1 MPDYK
6 SLLRELPAVDRLLRE
21 PLLEEKL
28 LHLPRRLVL
37 QAAQETIASYRRR
50 LSDYSDLDHP
60 PEAPVQIDLSPAALA
75 EEAALLAETRAG
87 FNFRSLIN
95 ATGIVIHTNL
105 GRVPLAPSAVEAV
118 TAAAKN
124 YNNLEFSLKS
134 GERGSRQDHL
144 EELLCEISGAEAAVV
159 VNNNAAAVFLA
170 LNSLAE
176 GREVVVSRGQ
186 LVEIG
191 GSFRI
196 PEIMAASGA
205 HLVEVG
211 TTNKTYLKD
220 YEAVVNENTAAFLKV
235 HTSNYQMVGF
245 TAEVATGEL
254 ASLAA
259 RYSLPLV
266 EDLGSGVFLDL
277 ASYNL
282 PPEPR
287 IQDSI
292 AAGADLVTF
301 SGDKML
307 GGPQAGIIVGKKE
320 PLSLIRKNQLSRAL
334 RIDKFT
340 VAALEAT
347 LRLYLDPERAVNE
360 IPVWR
365 MLTVTK
371 EELLRRAERMV
382 DKLTDRLAG
391 GSVEVVKGISRVGGG
406 ALPTA
411 ELPTFL
417 AALEPPEGESP
428 SSLVT
433 KLRRG
438 RPPVIARL
446 QQDRILFDPRT
457 IREEEEEDLIE
468 ALVRSCSEQSRG

>member
-21 PLLEEKL
+21 APLEDKL
-28 LHLPRRLVL
+28 QRLPRRLVL

-50 LSDYSDLDHP
+50 LSDYSSLDHP
-60 PEAPVQIDLSPAALA
+60 PESPVQIDLSPFALA
-75 EEAALLAETRAG
+75 EEAALLAERKADS
-87 FNFRSLIN
+87 NHKSLIN

-105 GRVPLAPSAVEAV
+105 GRVPLAPTAVEAI
-118 TAAAKN
+118 TATAKN
-124 YNNLEFSLKS
+124 YTNLEFSLDT
-134 GERGSRQDHL
+134 GERGSRHDHL
-144 EELLCEISGAEAAVV
+144 EELLCELSGAEAAAV
-159 VNNNAAAVFLA
+159 VNNNAAAVFLV
-170 LNSLAE
+170 LNTLAAS
-176 GREVVVSRGQ
+176 REVVVSRGQ

-211 TTNKTYLKD
+211 TTNKTYLRD
-220 YEAVVNENTAAFLKV
+220 YEAVLNDNTAAFLKV
-235 HTSNYQMVGF
+235 HTSNYHMVGF
-245 TAEVATGEL
+245 TAEVETGDL
-254 ASLAA
+254 AALAA
-259 RYSLPLV
+259 RNHLPLV

-277 ASYNL
+277 TAYNL

-307 GGPQAGIIVGKKE
+307 GGPQAGIIVGRRD
-320 PLSLIRKNQLSRAL
+320 LVALVRKNQLARAL

-340 VAALEAT
+340 IAALEAT
-347 LRLYLDPERAVNE
+347 LRLYLDPGVAVE
-360 IPVWR
+360 QIPVWT
-365 MLTVTK
+365 MLKVSPQ
-371 EELLRRAERMV
+371 ELRRRSENLAE
-382 DKLTDRLAG
+382 KLSGQVED
-391 GSVEVVKGISRVGGG
+391 GSIEVIEGVSRVGGG

-417 AALEPPEGESP
+417 VAFRPPVSESP
-428 SSLVT
+428 SGLVS

-438 RPPVIARL
+438 RPPVIPRL

-457 IREEEEEDLIE
+457 IREDQEAELIE
-468 ALVRSCSEQSRG
+468 AVAAACRE

>member
-21 PLLEEKL
+21 PPLEEKL
-28 LHLPRRLVL
+28 SHLPRRLVL

-50 LSDYSDLDHP
+50 LSDYSGLDHP
-60 PEAPVQIDLSPAALA
+60 PESPVQVDLSPAALA
-75 EEAALLAETRAG
+75 EEAALLAEVKAG
-87 FNFRSLIN
+87 LNFRPLIN

-105 GRVPLAPSAVEAV
+105 GRVPLAPAAVEAV

-144 EELLCEISGAEAAVV
+144 EELLCEISGTEAAVV

-205 HLVEVG
+205 RLVEVG

-220 YEAVVNENTAAFLKV
+220 YEAVVNEKTAAFLKV
-235 HTSNYQMVGF
+235 HASNYQMIGF

-259 RYSLPLV
+259 RYRLPLV
-266 EDLGSGVFLDL
+266 EDLGSGVFLDP
-277 ASYNL
+277 AAYNL

-307 GGPQAGIIVGKKE
+307 GGPQAGIIVGRKE
-320 PLSLIRKNQLSRAL
+320 PLSLIRKNQLARAL

-347 LRLYLDPERAVNE
+347 LRLYLEPEKVVDQ

-365 MLTVTK
+365 MLTVSK
-371 EELLRRAERMV
+371 EELRRRAEKMAE
-382 DKLTDRLAG
+382 KLSGRLAG
-391 GSVEVVKGISRVGGG
+391 GSAEVVEGISRVGGG
-406 ALPTA
+406 ALPAA

-417 AALEPPEGESP
+417 VALTPPEEETP
-428 SSLVT
+428 SGLVT

-457 IREEEEEDLIE
+457 IREEEEKDLIE
-468 ALVRSCSEQSRG
+468 AVTASCSE